1 MAVERIIAGL
11 PSNTKNLMSEK
22 QKKTIAL
29 HEAGHAVAG
38 WFLKHAGGVGSLE
51 HPVLFL
57 ASLLSDAPAL
67 ACMGINASAIICT
80 HPRTLV
86 FLSVHHLW

>member
-22 QKKTIAL
+22 QRRTIAL

-38 WFLKHAGGVGSLE
+38 WFLKHAGRASSL
-51 HPVLFL
+51 
-57 ASLLSDAPAL
+57 
-67 ACMGINASAIICT
+67 
-80 HPRTLV
+80 R
-86 FLSVHHLW
+86 